1 MTLRLASILGPHF
14 GDRLS
19 YGFLNLFRGL
29 VSKRPPE
36 ALQNRRVPLPPRIHF
51 SHATYLVRTV
61 ASLGAATYQQAIAPA
76 VPSTFRTTT
85 SNSPTIHVL
94 RFATSAFVA

>member
-1 MTLRLASILGPHF
+1 MTLRLASILGPHL

-36 ALQNRRVPLPPRIHF
+36 ALQNRKVPLPPRIYF

-61 ASLGAATYQQAIAPA
+61 ATIAPA